1 LEIEHQ
7 TRFASGSRRK
17 TPQASTGEGRRRRK
31 MPTRPAADDIAD
43 CVLAAFDRLPN
54 KFKPRILADGKR
66 REWVPLAGM
75 VLSRG
80 EILVST

>member
-1 LEIEHQ
+1 
-7 TRFASGSRRK
+7 
-17 TPQASTGEGRRRRK
+17 

-80 EILVST
+80 EIPVST